1 MRKYIDEEDAAK
13 LAITNRV
20 IKCVSTCKKSHD
32 GSFTAVEEFSH
43 IAEKWKGSEKS
54 LLLC

>member
-43 IAEKWKGSEKS
+43 IAEKWKWSEKS